1 LIKLA
6 YFSPL
11 NPIRSGISDYSEDL
25 LPHLGDLVEVD
36 LFIDDFQPTDGA
48 LTERFRAYPIGEYPA
63 RRWDYDVALYH
74 IGNNLYHEAIYR
86 TALEFPG
93 VVVLHD
99 YALVGV
105 ISSMTWAREDRGAF
119 IREWGYNYGRE
130 GVAKAR
136 DILDGLEAQPPDEP
150 LNRRLIESSLGLM
163 VHSDYV
169 RRRVL
174 MSVPLARVFRVPM
187 PWVSHAADAMTR
199 QSARRELGLE
209 EEGQY
214 IGCFGFMAPSK
225 QIEPLL
231 DVLSEL
237 SSQFPAARLLFVGE
251 PLSWY
256 DLEPLIRERGLA
268 DRVTI
273 TGYIPLST
281 WYAYIKAVDLAVNLR
296 YPTLGETSASV
307 LRLLGEGVPTV
318 VSDVGWYAEL
328 PDDGVI
334 KIAVGESM
342 REQLAA
348 AVTGLLRDPLS
359 RAELGQNGRSYVA
372 AQHAVQEVARRYV
385 AVLEQCLESCA
396 LELVDG

>member
-25 LPHLGDLVEVD
+25 LPHLGDLVEID
-36 LFIDDFQPTDGA
+36 LFIDDFRPANGA
-48 LTERFRAYPIGEYPA
+48 LIERFPTYPIGEYPA

-74 IGNNLYHEAIYR
+74 MGNNLYHEAIYR
-86 TALEFPG
+86 TALQFPG

-105 ISSMTWAREDRGAF
+105 ISSMTWGREDRGGF

-136 DILDGLEAQPPDEP
+136 NILDGLEAQPADEP
-150 LNRRLIESSLGLM
+150 LNRRLIESSLGLV

-169 RRRVL
+169 RRQIL
-174 MSVPLARVFRVPM
+174 MTAPLARIFRVPM
-187 PWVSHAADAMTR
+187 PWVSHAAGGMTR
-199 QSARRELGLE
+199 QSARQELGLE
-209 EEGQY
+209 EDGQY

-237 SSQFPAARLLFVGE
+237 SSRFPAACLLFVGE

-256 DLEPLIRERGLA
+256 DPEPLIQERDLA

-334 KIAVGESM
+334 KVAVGESM
-342 REQLAA
+342 RGELAA
-348 AVTGLLRDPLS
+348 AVAELLRDPQR
-359 RAELGQNGRSYVA
+359 RAELGQNGRSHVVA
-372 AQHAVQEVARRYV
+372 EHGVQEVARRYA
-385 AVLEQCLESCA
+385 AVLEQRLGSYA